1 MCTTHTV
8 HSAASLTYAVR
19 SAVRGIYEASYQ
31 SLAKTRS
38 TNCTLHQVQNVFC
51 GAPKVVRTF
60 YVVYKVC
67 CTFYVVQKAF
77 MLQCVAQKVQNT
89 FYVVQRVQS
98 VECSTQHICCTRC
111 ATQRV
116 FCTYCLRAAVQ
127 RKSSGYTW
135 GFANSGTQSKRRVL
149 VACSVANTGCGWW
162 PSLPILRQ

>member
-1 MCTTHTV
+1 MGCKQ
-8 HSAASLTYAVR
+8 HSAASLTYVVR

-51 GAPKVVRTF
+51 GAPKVVRTLC
-60 YVVYKVC
+60 VAHKVC

-77 MLQCVAQKVQNT
+77 MLQCAAQQVQNT

-116 FCTYCLRAAVQ
+116 FRIISVGVILALSATV
-127 RKSSGYTW
+127 
-135 GFANSGTQSKRRVL
+135 GFPTTHLNSAGIT
-149 VACSVANTGCGWW
+149 
-162 PSLPILRQ
+162 

>member
-1 MCTTHTV
+1 MGCKQ
-8 HSAASLTYAVR
+8 HSAASLTYVVR
-19 SAVRGIYEASYQ
+19 DASSEGYEAPCHRS
-31 SLAKTRS
+31 AKTRS

-51 GAPKVVRTF
+51 GAPKVVRTLC
-60 YVVYKVC
+60 VAHKVC

-116 FCTYCLRAAVQ
+116 FCT
-127 RKSSGYTW
+127 G
-135 GFANSGTQSKRRVL
+135 SGTRYGVNRGGTFGGSPA
-149 VACSVANTGCGWW
+149 VACGLCG
-162 PSLPILRQ
+162 SSSMG